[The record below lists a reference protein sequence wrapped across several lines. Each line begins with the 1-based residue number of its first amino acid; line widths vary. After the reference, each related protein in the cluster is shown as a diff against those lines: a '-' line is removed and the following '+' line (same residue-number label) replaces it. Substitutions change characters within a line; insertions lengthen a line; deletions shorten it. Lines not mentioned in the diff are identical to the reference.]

1 MKITPEEAIEYLE
14 NDQLFFAN
22 EKDVLAF
29 NLAIASIQAWDDII
43 EKLKTIMEGDSR
55 TFKNQV
61 TDDGLYYDGIY
72 DAIKIIEKYFD
83 EVN

>member
-1 MKITPEEAIEYLE
+1 MKITFEEAIEYLE

-22 EKDVLAF
+22 EKDAQAF

-43 EKLKTIMEGDSR
+43 EKLK